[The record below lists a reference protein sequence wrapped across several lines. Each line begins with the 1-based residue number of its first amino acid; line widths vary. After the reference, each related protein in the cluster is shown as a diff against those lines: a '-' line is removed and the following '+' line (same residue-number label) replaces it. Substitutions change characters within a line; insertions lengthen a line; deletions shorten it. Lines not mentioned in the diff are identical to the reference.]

1 MAEWT
6 GHCVLKDELSQHAHV
21 LLKLRAGREG
31 QLCSMSSKRLI
42 ECILGFRV

>member
-1 MAEWT
+1 MDRAF
-6 GHCVLKDELSQHAHV
+6 GSSALKDELSQCVHV

-31 QLCSMSSKRLI
+31 QPCSMPSKCLI